1 MKNSFPS
8 VTENWYVSKI
18 NFLDEIQNVY
28 NFAPNIVVADCTLRD
43 GEQQPGVVFTKEDK
57 VAIAKK
63 LNKLGVHEIEVGM
76 PSSSHEDAL
85 ATKDIVA
92 LELENTKITAL
103 ARALKE
109 DIDLVAGLGVRYVSI
124 SLPIGDLQR
133 EHKLKWTEQRYL
145 DTCLSI
151 TEYAKK
157 KGLYVNLSPYD
168 TTRVDLDFL
177 DRVLDQVSKSGFVD
191 RVRLVDTVGAASPAA
206 IKYLVKRMKKA
217 SRNLPIEIHVHDDFG
232 LAVSNTIAA
241 LEAGADVI
249 SSTIN
254 GLGER
259 SGNAATEEIVMAL
272 KLLYGIDI
280 GINLGLLKETS
291 EFIEN
296 LSRVKLQPHKSVV
309 GQNCFSYETGLTIA
323 GIMSEPFTAQPYTPE
338 LVGQKLGIVIGKK
351 SGKASIEY
359 KLDELGLTLS
369 DEAVGKVL
377 NRVKEYSVE
386 NKKPVSNDE
395 LMEIIEQCR
404 TI

>member
-1 MKNSFPS
+1 VKNSFPS